1 MQTITLYRYTRPD
14 GGVTNATVKPDEE
27 YTIRYRLIADEGM
40 ALTNGTDTAACVDV
54 DSPEGWTE
62 IAEPGEQSE
71 IETYKAALNELGVDT
86 EEVSDNAE

>member
-14 GGVTNATVKPDEE
+14 GGVTNATVKPEGA
-27 YTIRYRLIADEGM
+27 YTVRYRLIAEEGM
-40 ALTNGTDTAACVDV
+40 VLTNGTATAACVDV

-71 IETYKAALNELGVDT
+71 IETYKAALNELGVET
-86 EEVSDNAE
+86 EESV